1 MIEIKYIINVTSL
14 NHPETISYPSPW
26 KNNLSRNQFLV
37 PKRLG
42 TAGKDLWPM
51 TDGQRPW
58 SVMSLTSDGVMEG
71 SRKLVL

>member
-1 MIEIKYIINVTSL
+1 MTWSGADVIIIEIKYIINVTSL

-42 TAGKDLWPM
+42 TAGKDL
-51 TDGQRPW
+51 RP
-58 SVMSLTSDGVMEG
+58 LASDE
-71 SRKLVL
+71 SDQ